1 MESIKKECTPLKR
14 DYDACF
20 LKWFSD
26 KYLKGDQDDDCG
38 DLFVKYQECVL
49 VETFQYVSLP
59 YSLSKGSSQRKRN
72 ESRRIERS
80 GAWN

>member
-49 VETFQYVSLP
+49 GALKE
-59 YSLSKGSSQRKRN
+59 KGMNPDELK
-72 ESRRIERS
+72 EAVLGTDKEKIPPEKT
-80 GAWN
+80 